1 MVGKKREL
9 GNKILAFTLSSEF
22 LIYVKEKIMCLIIEN
37 NIEGYVLEEDLTVFK
52 QLEGNDKDG
61 YRTPCQG
68 WEVELG
74 KLLKPDQ
81 PEPEISDYGFK
92 KQINGGAIHAYLK
105 VGGRSSIHKAV
116 IPKGSRVW
124 LQDDLSEIAATQM
137 IIEPEE
143 VTVGETDLSRFL
155 EGAADVWLKSGEQK
169 KITDSYNKDDVVGF
183 VLKSGKIVSAN
194 FNPTTTV
201 FSNDPLTEQTEQTDF
216 EIAKKDMN
224 GQANTERLKK
234 ECSGSGLKAIDG
246 LKDNEYLPS
255 MGELMEAF
263 CELESV
269 NLSRQFLGL
278 TLIPHIWFW
287 TSTVRSNE
295 NMWIV
300 DSNGDTDW
308 RYWDDY
314 SRRDVYVLA
323 FLRK

>member
-9 GNKILAFTLSSEF
+9 GNKILALTLSSKF
-22 LIYVKEKIMCLIIEN
+22 LIYVKEKIMCLIIGN

-52 QLEGNDKDG
+52 QLKGNNKDG
-61 YRTPCQG
+61 YRIPCQG
-68 WEVELG
+68 WKVKLG
-74 KLLKPDQ
+74 KLLKSDQ

-105 VGGRSSIHKAV
+105 VSGRSSIHKAV

-143 VTVGETDLSRFL
+143 VTAGETDLSRFL
-155 EGAADVWLKSGEQK
+155 EGSADVWLKSGEQK

-201 FSNDPLTEQTEQTDF
+201 FSNDPLIKQTKQTDF

-255 MGELMEAF
+255 MGELKEAF

-278 TLIPHIWFW
+278 TLIPYIWFW
-287 TSTVRSNE
+287 TSTVKSNE
-295 NMWIV
+295 TMWVV
-300 DSNGDTDW
+300 DSGG
-308 RYWDDY
+308 YPFWD
-314 SRRDVYVLA
+314 SWFGFCRDSCYVLA

>member
-9 GNKILAFTLSSEF
+9 GNKILALTLSSEF
-22 LIYVKEKIMCLIIEN
+22 LIYVKEKIMCLIIGN

-61 YRTPCQG
+61 YRTPHQG

-143 VTVGETDLSRFL
+143 VTAGETDLSRFL
-155 EGAADVWLKSGEQK
+155 EGAANVWLKSGEQK

-246 LKDNEYLPS
+246 LKDNEYIPS
-255 MGELMEAF
+255 VGELSEAF
-263 CELESV
+263 SEF
-269 NLSRQFLGL
+269 NRINQIRKALGL
-278 TLIPHIWFW
+278 EPLPVGYYWS
-287 TSTVRSNE
+287 STIRNRES
-295 NMWIV
+295 MWIV
-300 DSNGDTDW
+300 RGGGGTH
-308 RYWDDY
+308 WDDWGY
-314 SRRDVYVLA
+314 YCRTYDYVLA

>member
-1 MVGKKREL
+1 
-9 GNKILAFTLSSEF
+9 
-22 LIYVKEKIMCLIIEN
+22 MCLIIGN
-37 NIEGYVLEEDLTVFK
+37 NIEGYVLEEDLTIFK
-52 QLEGNDKDG
+52 HLEGNNENG

-68 WEVELG
+68 WKVELG

-92 KQINGGAIHAYLK
+92 RQINGGAIHAYLK
-105 VGGRSSIHKAV
+105 VKGRCDVYKAV

-124 LQDDLSEIAATQM
+124 LQDDISEIAATQM

-143 VTVGETDLSRFL
+143 VISGETDLSRFL

-169 KITDSYNKDDVVGF
+169 KITDSYNKEDVIGF

-194 FNPTTTV
+194 FNTTATI
-201 FSNDPLTEQTEQTDF
+201 FSDDPLTGQIEQIDF

-224 GQANTERLKK
+224 GQVNTERLKK
-234 ECSGSGLKAIDG
+234 ECSGSGLKAIDS

-278 TLIPHIWFW
+278 TLIPHNWFW

-295 NMWIV
+295 TMWVV
-300 DSNGDTDW
+300 DSNGDTGW
-308 RYWDDY
+308 SGRTIHYRFY
-314 SRRDVYVLA
+314 HCVLA
-323 FLRK
+323 FLKK

>member
-9 GNKILAFTLSSEF
+9 GNKILALTLSSEF
-22 LIYVKEKIMCLIIEN
+22 LIYVKGKIMCLIIGN

-52 QLEGNDKDG
+52 QLEGNNEDG

-105 VGGRSSIHKAV
+105 VSGRSNIHKAV

-143 VTVGETDLSRFL
+143 VTAGETDLSRFL

-201 FSNDPLTEQTEQTDF
+201 FSALTGQTEQIDF

-224 GQANTERLKK
+224 GQVNTERLKK

-278 TLIPHIWFW
+278 TLIPYTWFW

-295 NMWIV
+295 TMWVVTI
-300 DSNGDTDW
+300 NGYADW
-308 RYWDDY
+308 RYWFSY
-314 SRRDVYVLA
+314 YRIRNYVLA